1 MKTGIVLF
9 ISSAI
14 FGLLISGI
22 YWLSARDPTGTVLL
36 GIMAAAL
43 VFGACYML
51 LAERHANLTGD
62 RPDAAPGDE
71 RGVHIGVFTTRSPWT
86 VLCAAGGALI
96 VWGLAIS
103 WTLTAVGFAVL
114 AYAVARLIMESR

>member
-1 MKTGIVLF
+1 MKSGIVLF

-14 FGLLISGI
+14 FGLLISAI
-22 YWLSARDPTGTVLL
+22 YWSSSHDRTGTTLL

-51 LAERHANLTGD
+51 LAERHADLGGD
-62 RPDAAPGDE
+62 RPDASPGDE
-71 RGVHIGVFTTRSPWT
+71 RGVRIGVFTVRSAWT
-86 VLCAAGGALI
+86 IIAAAGGAL
-96 VWGLAIS
+96 VLWGLAIS

-114 AYAVARLIMESR
+114 AYAVARLIIESR